1 MRLELYLQET
11 ATQAEKHRRL
21 LESAATRLENGSLS
35 ELEQQGVLHSLQVII
50 ENAIG
55 KARHLL
61 KANHKTVPVSA
72 YDVITAAI
80 DSGLLPKDQRSEW
93 AAVIDLRN
101 RIVHDYLNVDFA
113 VIEGLMKEKRYALV
127 LDFLTKRGAP

>member
-61 KANHKTVPVSA
+61 KANQKNVPVSA
-72 YDVITAAI
+72 YDVISAAM
-80 DSGLLPKDQRSEW
+80 DNGLLPKDQSSEW
-93 AAVIDLRN
+93 AAVIGLRN

-113 VIEGLMKEKRYALV
+113 VIEGLMKEKRYAFV
-127 LDFLTKRGAP
+127 LDFLTRRETA

>member
-21 LESAATRLENGSLS
+21 LKSAATRLENGSLS

-61 KANHKTVPVSA
+61 KANNQTVPVSA
-72 YDVITAAI
+72 YDVITAATENNI
-80 DSGLLPKDQRSEW
+80 LPKDQSSEW
-93 AAVIDLRN
+93 AAVIGLRN

-113 VIEGLMKEKRYALV
+113 VIEGLMKEKRYSLV
-127 LDFLTKRGAP
+127 LDFLTKKETA